1 IAPNT
6 AVPFRSSAPSWIL
19 NSAGTWNTPA
29 NWDLNSVPNGTGITA
44 LVTNAITAAQTITLN
59 TSVTLGELQMGSA
72 ANYAFTLSGANSLTF
87 NNGGAGAVFKNQK
100 TGSTT
105 INVPIV
111 LADAL
116 KITNSSDITIGA
128 AISQSGTRSLLKAGS
143 ARLTLS
149 AASSYSGGTSLNQGD
164 LWYAKGGALGTGDVT
179 VTSGGQ
185 LTFRP
190 GGTSLAPDIT
200 IAGTGTGSSGALFA
214 SAVSTVL
221 SGKLTLSGNATIG
234 SDNSTGDAFTFND
247 TVNLDDNILTLKPG
261 VATRSIPF
269 TFNGAIIGTGGLTV
283 NAAALTTGAVT
294 VNLVNSNSFSGN
306 TRLVVNSG
314 ATTGVAT
321 LALKNVNALKN
332 STLDT
337 DVADTQKQVTFAV
350 AGNNTY
356 NLGGLKGSDDLAID
370 ANTISVGANNADTTF
385 AGSISGMG
393 GRLTKVGNGTL
404 TLSGTNSFTG
414 DTLINAGALALGA
427 AGSIANTSNINV
439 SSGAVLNVAA
449 VSGGFTLGAVQTL
462 RGNGAVNGA
471 MFVNGTLAPGMSIGR
486 LTLSNAPVLAGT
498 LQMEINKATG
508 PVLSADSLNVTS
520 GTLTFG
526 GALIVSQVAGS
537 LALTGGEVFDL
548 FDAADGF
555 DANSAF
561 SSMTLPGLS
570 AGLNWFTGNL
580 AVDGTLRVNRAPSAS
595 NLAVSLPQGGSIT
608 VPIVGA
614 PEGPTDADGDSLA
627 ISGVTQGA
635 AGTVAFSATNVTYT
649 STSSASSDNFTYT
662 VNDGAGGSA
671 TATINITLT
680 SATTVSNSLSAGWSG
695 TEMVFASQGVPGASY
710 ALERAF
716 NLTPPVDWIPQW
728 TNTAAEDGSLNFT
741 NAPVPNT
748 NNFWRTRMLP

>member
-1 IAPNT
+1 
-6 AVPFRSSAPSWIL
+6 
-19 NSAGTWNTPA
+19 
-29 NWDLNSVPNGTGITA
+29 
-44 LVTNAITAAQTITLN
+44 
-59 TSVTLGELQMGSA
+59 
-72 ANYAFTLSGANSLTF
+72 
-87 NNGGAGAVFKNQK
+87 
-100 TGSTT
+100 
-105 INVPIV
+105 
-111 LADAL
+111 
-116 KITNSSDITIGA
+116 
-128 AISQSGTRSLLKAGS
+128 
-143 ARLTLS
+143 
-149 AASSYSGGTSLNQGD
+149 
-164 LWYAKGGALGTGDVT
+164 
-179 VTSGGQ
+179 
-185 LTFRP
+185 
-190 GGTSLAPDIT
+190 
-200 IAGTGTGSSGALFA
+200 
-214 SAVSTVL
+214 
-221 SGKLTLSGNATIG
+221 
-234 SDNSTGDAFTFND
+234 
-247 TVNLDDNILTLKPG
+247 
-261 VATRSIPF
+261 
-269 TFNGAIIGTGGLTV
+269 
-283 NAAALTTGAVT
+283 
-294 VNLVNSNSFSGN
+294 
-306 TRLVVNSG
+306 
-314 ATTGVAT
+314 
-321 LALKNVNALKN
+321 
-332 STLDT
+332 
-337 DVADTQKQVTFAV
+337 
-350 AGNNTY
+350 
-356 NLGGLKGSDDLAID
+356 
-370 ANTISVGANNADTTF
+370 
-385 AGSISGMG
+385 
-393 GRLTKVGNGTL
+393 
-404 TLSGTNSFTG
+404 
-414 DTLINAGALALGA
+414 LALGA